1 MMRKWYAFYLCAAM
15 LLCCSGNGQQN
26 NSDGAAPSLSA
37 VEATVVR
44 RGILIPYLE
53 KPGIVSGIN
62 EAVVVSETEGIIR
75 SVEFEL
81 GDRVDSGTN
90 LLQVD
95 RDAARFALNQARQ
108 QLSTA
113 QMNLEASRRL
123 YQDSAIS
130 RSEFEQA
137 RSTYNGAR
145 AAYETALKR
154 YNNTLVRSPIQG
166 EVASKENTITEG
178 NYLSPGMLIARI
190 ADLSALRLEI
200 AVGEGEI
207 DLMEIGA
214 SAQIRIPSA
223 GPDSVYQARVTAV
236 AAGAQAA
243 SGSYPVIIS
252 WENSDSLIRSGMSGT
267 ARIRTSDR
275 DSVMLIPSAAIVE
288 ENDSTLV
295 WRIDSGKVY
304 IARVV
309 VGRVMGN
316 TSEIRAGLVPGDTIA
331 LTRTT
336 NISEG
341 DSVVVEIVEQDG
353 TNQ

>member
-1 MMRKWYAFYLCAAM
+1 MRKRCALFLFTAM
-15 LLCCSGNGQQN
+15 MIFCSGNQQQN
-26 NSDGAAPSLSA
+26 GSNGALPSLNA
-37 VEATVVR
+37 VEATVVQK
-44 RGILIPYLE
+44 GILIPYLE

-62 EAVVVSETEGIIR
+62 ETVVVSETEGIIR
-75 SVEFEL
+75 SVRFEL
-81 GDRVDSGTN
+81 GEEVDSGAF

-137 RSTYNGAR
+137 KSSYNGAR
-145 AAYETALKR
+145 AAYETALKQ
-154 YNNTLVRSPIQG
+154 YNNTVVRSPIRG
-166 EVASKENTITEG
+166 EVASKENGITEG
-178 NYLSPGMLIARI
+178 NYLSPGMLVTRI

-207 DLMEIGA
+207 ELIQTGA
-214 SAQIRIPSA
+214 TAQVRIPSA
-223 GPDSVYQARVTAV
+223 SPDSVYQARVTAV
-236 AAGAQAA
+236 AAGAQPA
-243 SGSYPVIIS
+243 SGSFPVILT
-252 WENSDSLIRSGMSGT
+252 WDNSDSRIRSGMSGT
-267 ARIRTSDR
+267 ARIRTNER
-275 DSVMLIPSAAIVE
+275 DSVLLIPSAAIKKE
-288 ENDSTLV
+288 SDSTSV
-295 WRIDSGKVY
+295 WRINSGKVY
-304 IARVV
+304 EANVR

-316 TSEIRAGLVPGDTIA
+316 TSSIEAGLVPGDTIA

-336 NISEG
+336 GLSEG
-341 DSVVVEIVEQDG
+341 DSVIVEFIEEDN